1 MTCHYRGIMQ
11 KVIINL
17 CPTGMVGV
25 KSDNPNIPITPNEII
40 ADVLACADLGVSIA
54 HIHARE
60 ENGKPSWRKEIVA
73 EIIAGIREKNDS
85 IILNTTTS
93 GRDWGEFEKRSDCL
107 DLSGD
112 LKPDMASLT
121 IGSMNFIKSAS
132 INEPDMI
139 ERLAIKMKEKGI
151 KPELEVFEPGMV
163 NKANYLIQ
171 KGIIDSNSPYF
182 NILLGS
188 LGTSPLTPISLAS
201 FISQLPQGAVWSLAG
216 IGNYQLDANLAAISF
231 GGGVRIGLEDN
242 NYLDRE
248 KNVLATN
255 VALVERITKFIR
267 DAGLEIA
274 TPQEARVI
282 LGV

>member
-1 MTCHYRGIMQ
+1 MQ

-25 KSDNPNIPITPNEII
+25 KSDNPNIPITPDEII

-60 ENGKPSWRKEIVA
+60 ENGKPSWRKEIFA

-188 LGTSPLTPISLAS
+188 LGTSPLTPLSLAS

-248 KNVLATN
+248 KNVFATY

>member
-1 MTCHYRGIMQ
+1 MQ

>member
-1 MTCHYRGIMQ
+1 
-11 KVIINL
+11 
-17 CPTGMVGV
+17 MVGV

>member
-1 MTCHYRGIMQ
+1 MQ

-25 KSDNPNIPITPNEII
+25 KSDNPNIPITPDEII

-60 ENGKPSWRKEIVA
+60 ENGKPSWRKEIFA

>member
-1 MTCHYRGIMQ
+1 MQ

-25 KSDNPNIPITPNEII
+25 KSDNPNIPITPDEII

-60 ENGKPSWRKEIVA
+60 ENGKPSWRKEIFA

-139 ERLAIKMKEKGI
+139 KRLAIKMKEKGI

-188 LGTSPLTPISLAS
+188 LGTSPLTPLSLAS

>member
-1 MTCHYRGIMQ
+1 MQ

-25 KSDNPNIPITPNEII
+25 KSDNPNIPITPDEII

-60 ENGKPSWRKEIVA
+60 ENGKPSWRKEIFA

-188 LGTSPLTPISLAS
+188 LGTSPLTPLSLAS